1 MCDYPAQDEVLAY
14 RPKVLAANNKI
25 HLRNYLT
32 KKLTKMENVSRSAQL
47 AKSERRSRRFW
58 VSVICGFFAID
69 FSIAAIA
76 ISMAAGDPSF
86 RSIPGYGERAVSW
99 DVRQK
104 RKQSSKELG
113 WDIKLQ
119 RSEPLRD
126 ALELTIADEANKPVS
141 GCSGTVRIFHYT
153 RVATQLQAAWIEQE
167 PGRYIA
173 KVDVAKPGLWQLELE
188 LHKGPDQSFWSEQSL
203 NWSDIASSNLIESK

>member
-1 MCDYPAQDEVLAY
+1 MDT
-14 RPKVLAANNKI
+14 I
-25 HLRNYLT
+25 
-32 KKLTKMENVSRSAQL
+32 SRSAQL

-69 FSIAAIA
+69 FTIAAIA

-104 RKQSSKELG
+104 RKQLSRELG
-113 WDIKLQ
+113 WNTKLQ
-119 RSEPLRD
+119 RAEPLHD
-126 ALELTIADEANKPVS
+126 ALELTITDAANEPVS

-153 RVATQLQAAWIEQE
+153 RVAQQLQADWVEQE

-173 KVDVAKPGLWQLELE
+173 RVDVAKPGLWQLEME
-188 LHKGPDQSFWSEQSL
+188 LHKGPDQSFWSEKTL
-203 NWSDIASSNLIESK
+203 NWSDVANSNLIESK